1 MSLLD
6 VKPKGKKPT
15 RYYSDRQEKRIAESL
30 EGRQTANSG
39 ATLLGG
45 KGDVIVD
52 NLLSIE
58 CKTKTKDSDTIT
70 IRKEWFEKMKE
81 QNLIDHT
88 RYDVLAFSFGPNQPN
103 YYVIDENLF
112 LDFVDFLKHRE

>member
-1 MSLLD
+1 MSLS
-6 VKPKGKKPT
+6 KKPT
-15 RYYSDRQEKRIAESL
+15 RYYSTRQEKKIAESL
-30 EGRQTANSG
+30 GGRRTANSG

-112 LDFVDFLKHRE
+112 MDFVDFLKSREE